1 MSSQKPPS
9 AKPLPQKP
17 FKVIHNPLLRPLPL
31 TPLQALPQLP
41 QSRPRADSDTL
52 PQNSHQ
58 LKNLKITQYCRIQVH
73 EARDGAPG
81 LVQYWIRADYVLSDR
96 LKESEVP
103 EGHWPKLVELAE
115 AVCGDR
121 SVKEVRML
129 TAFYSP
135 DDTTKVDMK
144 VESLP
149 LELQ

>member
-17 FKVIHNPLLRPLPL
+17 FKVIPNHPLRTHLAA
-31 TPLQALPQLP
+31 PLQALPQLP

-103 EGHWPKLVELAE
+103 EGHWPKLVELAK

-135 DDTTKVDMK
+135 NDTTKVDMK

-149 LELQ
+149 MELQ